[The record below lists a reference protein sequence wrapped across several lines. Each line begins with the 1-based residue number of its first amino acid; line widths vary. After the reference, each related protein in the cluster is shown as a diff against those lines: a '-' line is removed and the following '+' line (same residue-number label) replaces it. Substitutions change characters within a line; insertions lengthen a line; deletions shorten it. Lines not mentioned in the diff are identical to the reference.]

1 MGRLFTSF
9 ESAWEYFLDRREPLE
24 RFFDQFPL
32 NHDFQAECWI
42 IEPPDEIKRAA
53 VDLQRAFAGLRWIA
67 PVPEHFLHVALG
79 TPAALTRRPERLSN
93 GGAFEARYQR
103 VNCFHS
109 AIVVEVEA
117 TKLHTFI
124 EGTKVDAATFLP
136 HMTIGVT
143 RDGRDPSQLRQAL
156 LPLRDSHLGIAKVTE
171 LKRVRFPAAQMT
183 LLRPWSVVE
192 TVPLEDGVTAA
203 D

>member
-1 MGRLFTSF
+1 MSF
-9 ESAWEYFLDRREPLE
+9 ESAWEYFLARREPLE

-32 NHDFQAECWI
+32 DQDFQAECWI

-53 VDLQRAFAGLRWIA
+53 GEVQKAFAGLRWIA
-67 PVPEHFLHVALG
+67 AVPEHFLHVALG
-79 TPAALTRRPERLSN
+79 TPAALTRRPERLCG

-109 AIVVEVEA
+109 AIVVEMEA
-117 TKLHTFI
+117 TKLHDFI
-124 EGTKVDAATFLP
+124 EGTQVDAATFLP

-143 RDGRDPSQLRQAL
+143 REERDPGQLRQAL
-156 LPLRDSHLGIAKVTE
+156 LPVRDSHLGIGRVTE

-192 TVPLEDGVTAA
+192 TVPLEDGGTA
-203 D
+203 

>member
-9 ESAWEYFLDRREPLE
+9 ESAWEHFLVRSEPLE

-32 NHDFQAECWI
+32 DHGVRAECWI
-42 IEPPDEIKRAA
+42 VEPPDEVKRAA
-53 VDLQRAFAGLRWIA
+53 ADVQRVFASFAWIA

-79 TPAALTRRPERLSN
+79 TPAALTRRPARLRNS
-93 GGAFEARYQR
+93 GAFDARYRR

-117 TKLHTFI
+117 AELHDFV
-124 EGTKVDAATFLP
+124 EGTHVDAVTFLP
-136 HMTIGVT
+136 HMTLGVT
-143 RDGRDPSQLRQAL
+143 REERDPDELRRAL
-156 LPLRDSHLGIAKVTE
+156 LPLRDADLGSAKVAE
-171 LKRVRFPAAQMT
+171 LKRVRFPAAQET

-192 TVPLEDGVTAA
+192 TIPLA
-203 D
+203 

>member
-9 ESAWEYFLDRREPLE
+9 ESAWEHFLARREPLE

-32 NHDFQAECWI
+32 DHDFQAECWI
-42 IEPPDEIKRAA
+42 VEPPDEIKRAA
-53 VDLQRAFAGLRWIA
+53 ADAQRALAGFGWIA
-67 PVPEHFLHVALG
+67 SVPEHFLHVALG
-79 TPAALTRRPERLSN
+79 TPAALTGRPARLRSS
-93 GGAFEARYQR
+93 GAFAARYRR

-117 TKLHTFI
+117 AELHDFVG
-124 EGTKVDAATFLP
+124 GTHVDAVTFLP

-143 RDGRDPSQLRQAL
+143 REERDPGELRRAL
-156 LPLRDSHLGIAKVTE
+156 LPLRDADLGTGQVTE
-171 LKRVRFPAAQMT
+171 LKRVRFPAAQET

-192 TVPLEDGVTAA
+192 TIPLA
-203 D
+203 